1 MKRLFNLLYSG
12 RFIPHLLVY
21 YTSCVALR
29 ATLDYERDMWLRLNH
44 FPKCGIR
51 GFLMLLAVFPEYRSL
66 FYFRTGKPW
75 LGAFAKGQ
83 TNLYF
88 HMRPEQ
94 IGKGL
99 MIWHGY
105 STVLNAKKIGENCQV
120 WHNVTLGKKT
130 IKEIDDRPVIGNG
143 VSICTGAVV
152 IGDIVV
158 GNGAMVGANATVV
171 KDVPDNAIVAGGAAR
186 IIK

>member
-1 MKRLFNLLYSG
+1 MKRFLNLLTSV

-21 YTSCVALR
+21 YTSNATLR

-44 FPKCGIR
+44 FHKCGIR
-51 GFLMLLAVFPEYRSL
+51 GFLMLLVVFPEYRSL
-66 FYFRTGKPW
+66 FYFRTGKIW
-75 LGAFAKGQ
+75 LRFFAKGQ

-88 HMRPEQ
+88 HMKPEQ

-105 STVLNAKKIGENCQV
+105 STVLNAKRIGENCQI
-120 WHNVTLGKKT
+120 WQNVTLGKKT
-130 IKEIDDRPVIGNG
+130 IKEIDDRPVIGND
-143 VSICTGAVV
+143 VLICTGAVV
-152 IGDIVV
+152 IGDISV
-158 GNGAMVGANATVV
+158 GNGVTVGANATVV
-171 KDVPDNAIVAGGAAR
+171 KNVPDNATVVGVAAR